1 MHRSRPTQRSSRRES
16 DLLIAGFALA
26 LLVVCMLIVRDGD
39 IPGWERDLFDAANG
53 LPGWLYPIL
62 WPFQQLG
69 ALIVGPVV
77 ALIAL
82 LLRRRWLALAAL
94 AVTVGKLVTERLVKA
109 MVSRSRPYTSIGPE
123 IEARGDVE
131 RHGESFVSGHAVL
144 VAALA
149 GILTPYLPGR
159 WKVVPWVV
167 VGIVALTRVY
177 VGAHLPLDVIGG
189 AALGLFLGMIVNWA
203 FDVAREGRR

>member
-1 MHRSRPTQRSSRRES
+1 MHRSRPAERSSRRES
-16 DLLIAGFALA
+16 DLLIAVGALA
-26 LLVVCMLIVRDGD
+26 VLIVCMVIVRDGG
-39 IPGWERDLFDAANG
+39 IPAWERDLFDAGNG
-53 LPGWLYPIL
+53 LAGWLYPIL

-69 ALIVGPVV
+69 ALVVGPIV
-77 ALIAL
+77 AVIAL
-82 LLRRRWLALAAL
+82 LLRRRWLAVAAL
-94 AVTVGKLVTERLVKA
+94 AVTVGKLVSERLVKA

-149 GILTPYLPGR
+149 GIVTPYLPGR
-159 WKVVPWVV
+159 WKVVPWLV
-167 VGIVALTRVY
+167 VGVVAFTRVY

-189 AALGLFLGMIVNWA
+189 TALGLLLAAVVNWVI
-203 FDVAREGRR
+203 DVAREGRR